1 MKRIMLLFAAVLA
14 LTAAMAQKPQKNE
27 LNQLKTFLQAPSD
40 RGVSNA
46 QALNITDLGNPA
58 SWKGVKME
66 NGYITEIDWSHKNL
80 AGALNVSGF
89 KNLQRINVT
98 DNRISSL
105 TLDNDPALIRV
116 DAGRNIISDLS
127 IDNCTN
133 LQVLRVYRNR

>member
-58 SWKGVKME
+58 SWEGVKME
-66 NGYITEIDWSHKNL
+66 N
-80 AGALNVSGF
+80 
-89 KNLQRINVT
+89 
-98 DNRISSL
+98 
-105 TLDNDPALIRV
+105 
-116 DAGRNIISDLS
+116 
-127 IDNCTN
+127 
-133 LQVLRVYRNR
+133 